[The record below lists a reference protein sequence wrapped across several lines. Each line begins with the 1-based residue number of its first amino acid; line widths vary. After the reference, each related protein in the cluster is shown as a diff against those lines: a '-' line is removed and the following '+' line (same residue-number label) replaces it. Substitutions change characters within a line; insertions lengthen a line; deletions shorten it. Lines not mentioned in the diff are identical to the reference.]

1 MASTW
6 VSFGELS
13 GLIGMDMATVL
24 CRMQGGVD
32 IHIPKMVTP
41 QSPLA
46 RYVGYTALRAL
57 ASVYGGTNIIVP
69 NHRKDEPKKHQVLL
83 MLAILRWSWPLLNVM
98 YGMWRHAPGPVYD
111 KPAFLIF
118 KETLIYSAWRRCFTF
133 FETVEDG
140 RVHSCFKKRSR
151 LAKRN
156 NCAFPG
162 GSLTSAFL
170 IPLNNIRVRF

>member
-83 MLAILRWSWPLLNVM
+83 MLDA
-98 YGMWRHAPGPVYD
+98 GMGARDIALELALTERYVRYVAACARPGIRQV
-111 KPAFLIF
+111 
-118 KETLIYSAWRRCFTF
+118 
-133 FETVEDG
+133 
-140 RVHSCFKKRSR
+140 
-151 LAKRN
+151 
-156 NCAFPG
+156 
-162 GSLTSAFL
+162 SLFD
-170 IPLNNIRVRF
+170 F

>member
-13 GLIGMDMATVL
+13 GLIGIDMATVL

-46 RYVGYTALRAL
+46 RYIGYTALRAL

-69 NHRKDEPKKHQVLL
+69 NHRKDEPKKHQVLS
-83 MLAILRWSWPLLNVM
+83 MLDA
-98 YGMWRHAPGPVYD
+98 GMRARDIALELALTERYVRHVAACARPGIRQV
-111 KPAFLIF
+111 
-118 KETLIYSAWRRCFTF
+118 
-133 FETVEDG
+133 
-140 RVHSCFKKRSR
+140 
-151 LAKRN
+151 
-156 NCAFPG
+156 
-162 GSLTSAFL
+162 SLFD
-170 IPLNNIRVRF
+170 F

>member
-1 MASTW
+1 
-6 VSFGELS
+6 
-13 GLIGMDMATVL
+13 MDMATVL

-83 MLAILRWSWPLLNVM
+83 MLDA
-98 YGMWRHAPGPVYD
+98 GMGARDIALELALTERYVRYVAACARPGIRQV
-111 KPAFLIF
+111 
-118 KETLIYSAWRRCFTF
+118 
-133 FETVEDG
+133 
-140 RVHSCFKKRSR
+140 
-151 LAKRN
+151 
-156 NCAFPG
+156 
-162 GSLTSAFL
+162 SLFD
-170 IPLNNIRVRF
+170 F